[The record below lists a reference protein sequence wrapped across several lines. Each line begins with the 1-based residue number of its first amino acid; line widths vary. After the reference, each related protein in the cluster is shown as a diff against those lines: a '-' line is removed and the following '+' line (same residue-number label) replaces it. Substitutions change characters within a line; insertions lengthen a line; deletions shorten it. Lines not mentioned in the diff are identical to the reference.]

1 MPDARKSDAK
11 TPTLVLA
18 SSSRS
23 RRDLLERL
31 GIRFRQ
37 DAPHIDETA
46 LPGETPKELVL
57 RLAQAK
63 ATAVGA
69 AHPGAIIIGSD
80 QVAVHGHVML
90 GKPGDR
96 DEAIRQL
103 LDCSEQE
110 IRFLTSVCVLDSR
123 TSVTEQY
130 IDVTTVRFRA
140 LTLQRVQSYIDR
152 EQPLDCAGSFR
163 AEGLGIALFEE
174 ISSQDPTALIG
185 LPLIWL
191 SGVLP
196 KLGIAVI

>member
-1 MPDARKSDAK
+1 MPDARKSDPK

-63 ATAVGA
+63 ATAVGS